1 MVEAVAAGGRRELGL
16 RASQLLLR
24 QRHSTPAVERIRQ
37 WALAQ
42 GADPGSALR
51 KALKYTLKR
60 WDGLT
65 VFLRAPEVPLANNYV
80 ARQLRDKGGGSQEPL
95 RQRVPARPRGGR
107 SLLLP
112 HRDGA
117 PARGGPRPRPAP
129 RSACRDREPGHH
141 HAPIPPGLT
150 TAAIAALPVGPA
162 LCPDRAR
169 RTLTQRQLRHAQRLC
184 GIRHAPAC
192 RYQMLRIAHRE
203 GA

>member
-1 MVEAVAAGGRRELGL
+1 M
-16 RASQLLLR
+16 
-24 QRHSTPAVERIRQ
+24 ERIRQ

-117 PARGGPRPRPAP
+117 PARGGPAHDQRR
-129 RSACRDREPGHH
+129 
-141 HAPIPPGLT
+141 
-150 TAAIAALPVGPA
+150 AALAA
-162 LCPDRAR
+162 LENPGTI
-169 RTLTQRQLRHAQRLC
+169 TLPYRQD
-184 GIRHAPAC
+184 
-192 RYQMLRIAHRE
+192 
-203 GA
+203 